1 MSRSLYFWFHQQ
13 WGHLGNVTIIILV
26 KQNKGLYTHYVNL
39 YYRVFH
45 QWEKKPT
52 LQLIIH
58 SYPQSTQTCTSPRAM
73 WLSLSTQ
80 SLIKIRSNSYII
92 LKTCVSLNL
101 DFKQKQ
107 VKIPNYRYFLQYIYF
122 CTTYVQTESVNIAH
136 RQNIKLIP

>member
-13 WGHLGNVTIIILV
+13 WGHLGNVTIIISV

-45 QWEKKPT
+45 QWEKKT
-52 LQLIIH
+52 ADNILIPSVYTNMYRYI
-58 SYPQSTQTCTSPRAM
+58 TQGYVVV
-73 WLSLSTQ
+73 TQ
-80 SLIKIRSNSYII
+80 YTIMVKIRSNSYII
-92 LKTCVSLNL
+92 LKTCASLNL